1 MEKPRLRRSARKD
14 SLRIEK
20 LVCDYYFSLVPKVLD
35 IEGEEMICKKVVDK
49 DGNIIAGCTGYIY
62 PWGMMYIDDM
72 WVDEKYRRQ
81 ELGSNA
87 LQAVEKVAKEK
98 GCYLITLGTFDFQAR
113 PYYLKHG
120 YTVFATHKDCPKGH
134 EDYELFKRLDVEH
147 TKRVCKTIEYEILDG
162 TDDDSDYICDQLD
175 YGFNA
180 KHLEVADHGYIKI
193 NRKLINK
200 DGKVVAAI
208 MAGVNELDVGW
219 IWKMWVDEEY
229 RHQGLG
235 TRLLKHFEKVAK
247 QKGATVIT
255 APEIFDWNVDF
266 FVKAGYKVFGELQDY
281 PKGHTYYLI
290 EKILN

>member
-1 MEKPRLRRSARKD
+1 MNQLRLRRSARKD
-14 SLRIEK
+14 SQRIEK
-20 LVCDYYFSLVPKVLD
+20 LVYDYYYSLVPKVFD
-35 IEGEEMICKKVVDK
+35 IEEETVCKKIVDK
-49 DGNIIAGCTGYIY
+49 DGNLIAGCTGDIY
-62 PWGMMYIDDM
+62 PWGMMYIDIM

-87 LQAVEKVAKEK
+87 LQALERVAEEK
-98 GCYLITLGTFDFQAR
+98 GCYMITLGTFDFQAR

-120 YTVFATHKDCPKGH
+120 YTVFSTKKECPKGH
-134 EDYELFKRLDVEH
+134 EDYEMFKRLDVERA
-147 TKRVCKTIEYEILDG
+147 KRECRPIEYEIVDG
-162 TDDDSDYICDQLD
+162 TDEDAEYISDQLD

-180 KHLEVADHGYIKI
+180 KHLRIAEHGYIKI

-208 MAGVNELDVGW
+208 MAGVSEIDIGW
-219 IWKMWVDEEY
+219 IWKIWVDEEY

-235 TRLLKHFEKVAK
+235 TLLLKHFEKVAK

-255 APEIFDWNVDF
+255 TEEIFDWNVGF
-266 FVKAGYKVFGELQDY
+266 FLKSGYKVTGELQDF

-290 EKILN
+290 EKILD

>member
-1 MEKPRLRRSARKD
+1 MEKLRLRKSARKD
-14 SLRIEK
+14 SQRIEK
-20 LVCDYYFSLVPKVLD
+20 LVYDYYFSLVPKVFD
-35 IEGEEMICKKVVDK
+35 IEEEETVCKKVVDK

-87 LQAVEKVAKEK
+87 LQAVEKVAEEK
-98 GCYLITLGTFDFQAR
+98 GCYLITLATFDFQAR

-120 YTVFATHKDCPKGH
+120 YALFSTKKECPKGH
-134 EDYELFKRLDVEH
+134 EDYGLFKRLDVEYM
-147 TKRVCKTIEYEILDG
+147 KRECKPIEYEILDG
-162 TDDDSDYICDQLD
+162 TDEDAEYICDQLD

-180 KHLEVADHGYIKI
+180 KHLEVAEHGYIKI
-193 NRKLINK
+193 NRKLVNE

-208 MAGVNELDVGW
+208 MAGVDEINIGW
-219 IWKMWVDEEY
+219 VWKIWVDEEY

-235 TRLLKHFEKVAK
+235 TLLLKHFEKKAK
-247 QKGATVIT
+247 QNGATVISSE
-255 APEIFDWNVDF
+255 EIFEWNVGF
-266 FVKAGYKVFGELQDY
+266 FLKAGYKVSGKLQDF

-290 EKILN
+290 EKEI

>member
-1 MEKPRLRRSARKD
+1 MNQLRLRRSARKD
-14 SLRIEK
+14 SQRIEK
-20 LVCDYYFSLVPKVLD
+20 LVYDYYYSLVPKVFG
-35 IEGEEMICKKVVDK
+35 IEEETVCKKIVDK
-49 DGNIIAGCTGYIY
+49 DGNLIAGCTGDIY
-62 PWGMMYIDDM
+62 PWGMMYIDIM

-87 LQAVEKVAKEK
+87 LQALERVAEEK

-120 YTVFATHKDCPKGH
+120 YTVFSTKKECPKGH
-134 EDYELFKRLDVEH
+134 EDYGMFKRLDVERA
-147 TKRVCKTIEYEILDG
+147 KRECRPIEYEIVDG
-162 TDDDSDYICDQLD
+162 TDEDAEYISDQLD

-180 KHLEVADHGYIKI
+180 KHLRIAEHGYIKI

-208 MAGVNELDVGW
+208 MAGVSEIDIGW
-219 IWKMWVDEEY
+219 IWKIWVDEEY

-235 TRLLKHFEKVAK
+235 TLLLNHFEKVAK

-255 APEIFDWNVDF
+255 TEEIFDWNVGF
-266 FVKAGYKVFGELQDY
+266 FLKSGYKVTGELQDF

-290 EKILN
+290 EKILD

>member
-1 MEKPRLRRSARKD
+1 MNQLRLRRSARKD
-14 SLRIEK
+14 SQRIEK
-20 LVCDYYFSLVPKVLD
+20 LVYDYYYSLVPKVFG
-35 IEGEEMICKKVVDK
+35 IEEETVCKKIVDK
-49 DGNIIAGCTGYIY
+49 DGNLIAGCIGDIY
-62 PWGMMYIDDM
+62 PWGMMYIDIM

-87 LQAVEKVAKEK
+87 LQALERVAEEK

-120 YTVFATHKDCPKGH
+120 YTVFSTKKECPKGH
-134 EDYELFKRLDVEH
+134 EDYEMFKRLDVERA
-147 TKRVCKTIEYEILDG
+147 KRECRPIEYEIVDG
-162 TDDDSDYICDQLD
+162 TDEDAEYISDQLD

-180 KHLEVADHGYIKI
+180 KHLRIAEHGYIKI

-208 MAGVNELDVGW
+208 MAGVSEIDIGW
-219 IWKMWVDEEY
+219 IWKIWVDEEY

-235 TRLLKHFEKVAK
+235 TLLLKHFEKVAK

-255 APEIFDWNVDF
+255 TEEIFDWNVGF
-266 FVKAGYKVFGELQDY
+266 FLKSGYKVTGELQDF
-281 PKGHTYYLI
+281 PKGHTYFLI
-290 EKILN
+290 EKILD

>member
-1 MEKPRLRRSARKD
+1 MNPLRLRKSARKD
-14 SLRIEK
+14 SQRIEK
-20 LVCDYYFSLVPKVLD
+20 LVYDYYYSLVPKVFD
-35 IEGEEMICKKVVDK
+35 IEEETVCKKIVDK
-49 DGNIIAGCTGYIY
+49 DGNLIAGCTGDIY
-62 PWGMMYIDDM
+62 PWGMMYIDIM

-87 LQAVEKVAKEK
+87 LQALERVAEEK

-120 YTVFATHKDCPKGH
+120 YTVFSTKKECPKGH
-134 EDYELFKRLDVEH
+134 EDYEMFKRLDVERA
-147 TKRVCKTIEYEILDG
+147 KRECRPIEYEIVDG
-162 TDDDSDYICDQLD
+162 TDEDAEYISDQLD

-180 KHLEVADHGYIKI
+180 KHLRIAEHGYIKI

-208 MAGVNELDVGW
+208 MAGVSEIDIGW
-219 IWKMWVDEEY
+219 IWKIWVDEEY

-235 TRLLKHFEKVAK
+235 TLLLKHFEKLAK

-255 APEIFDWNVDF
+255 TEEIFDWNVGF
-266 FVKAGYKVFGELQDY
+266 FLKSGYKVTGELQDF

-290 EKILN
+290 EKILD